1 MTLPH
6 RGIDAYAGRP
16 VYMRRLPDG
25 VPFGGA
31 RSFDSASHSGHGRL
45 IAGLERTGW
54 SSRRVSATIAAAAA
68 TVCPGPIR
76 ERSAPAMASRACHA
90 VGEFGQTHGYR
101 QEALALYA
109 TLGAT
114 EASQA

>member
-1 MTLPH
+1 
-6 RGIDAYAGRP
+6 
-16 VYMRRLPDG
+16 
-25 VPFGGA
+25 
-31 RSFDSASHSGHGRL
+31 
-45 IAGLERTGW
+45 
-54 SSRRVSATIAAAAA
+54 
-68 TVCPGPIR
+68 
-76 ERSAPAMASRACHA
+76 MASRACHA